1 MVEDFDHINYK
12 SIMAMQEFMVLYVM
26 FEDDTIDFLDMS
38 KEIWKVWF
46 DL

>member
-1 MVEDFDHINYK
+1 
-12 SIMAMQEFMVLYVM
+12 MQEFMVLCVM